1 MKQLILQQTKMKQ
14 LIHNT
19 VKIGTFNSFKYKA
32 KSLGIRFADWANIT
46 LINTTITIWL
56 KYLGNFF
63 RSVEM
68 SLINC
73 NAELKLKW
81 TKYCVLAWNVTE
93 NSDSN
98 PNNIIFIIRDTKLY
112 VLATNKSNKLSATN
126 KQKL

>member
-1 MKQLILQQTKMKQ
+1 
-14 LIHNT
+14 
-19 VKIGTFNSFKYKA
+19 
-32 KSLGIRFADWANIT
+32 
-46 LINTTITIWL
+46 
-56 KYLGNFF
+56 
-63 RSVEM
+63 M

-93 NSDSN
+93 NFDSN